1 MTFLPR
7 FSGVYLLLLVI
18 GCESQFDQCYKTL
31 NKEELLT
38 FFDDNRFKCQSHKE
52 GIENYGFENEDI
64 AHAFLEVL
72 PLCPKISIVKYAS
85 AKPNL
90 TTKDQK
96 ERASKLAKIKCNE
109 QGFAE

>member
-1 MTFLPR
+1 MTFLYR
-7 FSGVYLLLLVI
+7 FSGVYLLLLVV
-18 GCESQFDQCYKTL
+18 GCESQFDQCYKQL
-31 NKEELLT
+31 NKAELMT
-38 FFDDNRFKCQSHKE
+38 FFDDNRLKCQSHKE
-52 GIENYGFENEDI
+52 GIKNYGFENEDI
-64 AHAFLEVL
+64 AQAFLRVL
-72 PLCPKISIVKYAS
+72 PLCPKISDVKYSS

>member
-1 MTFLPR
+1 MTFIHR
-7 FSGVYLLLLVI
+7 FSGVYLLLLVL
-18 GCESQFDQCYKTL
+18 GCESQFDQCYKQL
-31 NKEELLT
+31 NKEELLAS
-38 FFDDNRFKCQSHKE
+38 FDENRSNCQSYKE
-52 GIENYGFENEDI
+52 GIENYGFENEDLTQ
-64 AHAFLEVL
+64 AFLEVL

-96 ERASKLAKIKCNE
+96 ERASKLAKGKCNE